1 MAEKH
6 KMELEIEIYNLR
18 QKIRDSDYQSHM
30 SIEIEKIASVGTW
43 QLSMTTG
50 TVSLSKGLAEI
61 LLIDFDSTLTW
72 EAFKRIIHPDDIN
85 EFEDWIDR
93 VMNESI
99 TSTLHHRIIDT
110 EKQIKYV
117 EHIAKTFNATT
128 GIPLRTIGSI
138 KDITKQKKVEIE
150 LKINEEKYREI
161 VDSLIDV
168 LIRSNSKGNIELVS
182 SSVFEVLG
190 YEKEGL
196 IGEAIVNLFVNPES
210 TKNHTEEVINAGQ
223 CHNFEQQMYSK
234 NGEIKY
240 MITNSK
246 RYIDASGSYGIESIF
261 RDITI
266 YTEQKRAISENKKRF
281 TKRLKQKVI
290 ERTIEL
296 KNSELKLKEALSI
309 EKELSDM
316 KSRFIS
322 TASHQFRTPLT
333 IIQSNLGLL
342 EMKTTTADSEVKRTI
357 EQHSKIIG
365 KEIKHM
371 TDLMDDVLL
380 LGKTNMKGTKPLYE
394 KIDVVGCC
402 KRVLNRYNLIIDY
415 EITIS
420 VIGNIQLYYLD
431 SKLFDHSVSNIV
443 SNALKYSEGQPF
455 PVLQISFLKDSLE
468 VLIED
473 FGMGIPESE
482 IVNVF
487 VPFYRASNVITIQ
500 GTGLGMSIVKE
511 YVELN
516 RGVISIESVI
526 NVGTKVK
533 MKYRLANG

>member
-99 TSTLHHRIIDT
+99 TSTLQHRIIDT

-394 KIDVVGCC
+394 KIDVVDCC

>member
-150 LKINEEKYREI
+150 LKTNEEKYREI

-394 KIDVVGCC
+394 KIDVVDCC